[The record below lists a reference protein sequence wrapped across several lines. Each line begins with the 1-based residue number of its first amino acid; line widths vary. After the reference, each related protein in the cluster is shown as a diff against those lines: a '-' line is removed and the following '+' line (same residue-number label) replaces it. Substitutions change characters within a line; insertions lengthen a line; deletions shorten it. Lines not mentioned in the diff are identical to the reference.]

1 MTLLLNF
8 NKKCRKGNP
17 AAVKTVVVDT
27 ETKMSWLNFQALGA
41 VLFATLIAGA
51 PPVLASDPV
60 KILTEEFPPYNF
72 SDRGKLTGFSTEVVE
87 ALLKEIKI
95 SGNFQSLPWA
105 RAYETARD
113 TENVLIYSIGRTKE
127 REKLFKWVGVVAP
140 TSYYLFSLSGRKV
153 KLDHLDD
160 AKKYQIGTVNEDVG
174 EQFLVSKGF
183 VKGQNLQSSVKY
195 EFNYEKLKAGRVD
208 LWIMPEL
215 VAYFLARQAGDDPAK
230 VLLPAYSIA
239 ELGSDGY
246 YIAFGAKTSDAVVA
260 RFRKGLEA
268 IKKNGTYDA
277 LKKKWL

>member
-1 MTLLLNF
+1 
-8 NKKCRKGNP
+8 
-17 AAVKTVVVDT
+17 
-27 ETKMSWLNFQALGA
+27 MSWLNFQALSA
-41 VLFATLIAGA
+41 LLFAMLIAGA
-51 PPVLASDPV
+51 PPVLAGDTV

-72 SDRGKLTGFSTEVVE
+72 SDHGKLTGFSTEVVE
-87 ALLKEIKI
+87 AVLKEIKAA
-95 SGNFQSLPWA
+95 GHFQSLPWA

-140 TSYYLFSLSGRKV
+140 TSYYLFSLSGKNV
-153 KLDHLDD
+153 KLDHLDE

-215 VAYFLARQAGDDPAK
+215 VAYYLARQAGDDPAK
-230 VLLPAYSIA
+230 VLLPAYSIT

-246 YIAFGAKTSDAVVA
+246 YIAFGAKTSDAVVG